1 MIRHATID
9 SVRSCD
15 MSKIYCA
22 CGNIVS
28 LDGSMVRMKKRLK
41 KNVECT
47 VCRNH
52 RISFDIDY
60 LNGLFDGTL
69 DADLTA

>member
-1 MIRHATID
+1 MIRHMTID

-15 MSKIYCA
+15 MSKIYCE

-28 LDGSMVRMKKRLK
+28 LDGNMVRTKKRLRK
-41 KNVECT
+41 LVECT
-47 VCRNH
+47 ICRNH

-60 LNGLFDGTL
+60 LNGLYDGTL
-69 DADLTA
+69 DADQTA